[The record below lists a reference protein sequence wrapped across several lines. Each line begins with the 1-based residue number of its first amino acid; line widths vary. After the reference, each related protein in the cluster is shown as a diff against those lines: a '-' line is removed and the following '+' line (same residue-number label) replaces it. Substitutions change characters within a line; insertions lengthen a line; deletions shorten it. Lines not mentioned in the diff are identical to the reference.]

1 MKFEAKS
8 MLNMLCRSLYDTS
21 LVVLRENLQN
31 AYDAVLMRKHV
42 DSNYANP
49 EIRLYVKEG
58 HLIVQDNGIGMTEK
72 EVDENFWTAG
82 RSGKN
87 NADAKAAGVVGTFGI
102 GAFANFGVC
111 SGLKLTTKKIF
122 SDERCDCF
130 ADKEHLDE
138 IKLET
143 YKDDVNEYGTTIDAT
158 MDAGNMITAQ
168 EALTYVTPYVEYLKI
183 PVYFNDTLISQKDY
197 EGVFANIHI
206 NHYYGVHYGLEYNF
220 DYQIDIYS
228 ERPVHTRVLITNL
241 SIGND
246 GYEGNIL
253 LDSESDNL
261 FGLRN
266 GFGLSSVPLATD
278 YSFGGLVNMSMLI
291 PTAGREAINTSCLDI
306 LQKVMNIW
314 ELHYTHIISELEVAD
329 SYRQFLYYLDS
340 HGLAKWAKNVCIQKA
355 NEDNKFIK
363 LHDMLEN
370 KEHARYYFG
379 ADNSILKKFA
389 DSDYLIGVVSREY
402 PRRSVQLKYL
412 HENQVKLI
420 DDKVEIKEVYDLNS
434 YEMAGYYAIK
444 TTIQNILKYD
454 YLINQNDVEFANIS
468 HNLPY
473 FVEQKNDVVM
483 VYIQKEDTEIKNI
496 ISIYQNDY
504 SVFEPLLKDY
514 VRNYIYQQIQTFIPS
529 SSKAGIEAFCNMMK
543 KKNEAFSIYKEDLM
557 SIDSSFNLFK
567 EGKITEEQFS
577 AIIRKSQQKSQQTVN
592 VNNVQNVD
600 EVVKTLS
607 INAELGNI
615 IPAPQQQDTFEAL
628 PPIMRLEVETKA
640 KLLKTDVNSSLLH
653 GYKIFLTLTDAM
665 TKEYYT
671 FFMRPHT
678 TRVIWSMHRII
689 FIFTLE
695 NGSYTLYYDMELK
708 KHLDSELTGGGMVPT
723 TTIITK
729 DKVFVPIPH
738 ELEEYFSLR
747 EGALKFSIHYDSVE
761 GE

>member
-58 HLIVQDNGIGMTEK
+58 HRIVQDNGIGMTEK

-278 YSFGGLVNMSMLI
+278 YGFGGLVNMSMLV
-291 PTAGREAINTSCLDI
+291 PTAGREAINTNCLDI

-314 ELHYTHIISELEVAD
+314 ELH
-329 SYRQFLYYLDS
+329 
-340 HGLAKWAKNVCIQKA
+340 
-355 NEDNKFIK
+355 
-363 LHDMLEN
+363 
-370 KEHARYYFG
+370 
-379 ADNSILKKFA
+379 
-389 DSDYLIGVVSREY
+389 
-402 PRRSVQLKYL
+402 
-412 HENQVKLI
+412 
-420 DDKVEIKEVYDLNS
+420 
-434 YEMAGYYAIK
+434 
-444 TTIQNILKYD
+444 
-454 YLINQNDVEFANIS
+454 
-468 HNLPY
+468 
-473 FVEQKNDVVM
+473 
-483 VYIQKEDTEIKNI
+483 
-496 ISIYQNDY
+496 
-504 SVFEPLLKDY
+504 
-514 VRNYIYQQIQTFIPS
+514 
-529 SSKAGIEAFCNMMK
+529 
-543 KKNEAFSIYKEDLM
+543 
-557 SIDSSFNLFK
+557 
-567 EGKITEEQFS
+567 
-577 AIIRKSQQKSQQTVN
+577 
-592 VNNVQNVD
+592 
-600 EVVKTLS
+600 
-607 INAELGNI
+607 
-615 IPAPQQQDTFEAL
+615 
-628 PPIMRLEVETKA
+628 
-640 KLLKTDVNSSLLH
+640 
-653 GYKIFLTLTDAM
+653 
-665 TKEYYT
+665 
-671 FFMRPHT
+671 
-678 TRVIWSMHRII
+678 
-689 FIFTLE
+689 
-695 NGSYTLYYDMELK
+695 
-708 KHLDSELTGGGMVPT
+708 
-723 TTIITK
+723 
-729 DKVFVPIPH
+729 
-738 ELEEYFSLR
+738 
-747 EGALKFSIHYDSVE
+747 
-761 GE
+761 